1 MKNQEL
7 ELEVQK
13 PTRESWVNDGIHV
26 SDRKYGEQVPVKK
39 KTPSKDTKASKV
51 NSATKKEKPI
61 KAKSVGE
68 KANKVSDTTVTN
80 SKVVEE
86 PTKKLSKQELE
97 AEKELMR
104 IEKLA
109 SEEKI
114 DTAFADSA
122 HEPTTHLILNKD
134 NKNVPEIADDSVH
147 LAVTSPPY
155 FNAREYSTWATLDD
169 YVADMTESFIEVFRV
184 VKPGRKFCLNISDL
198 PEKGDSGVRWIPLG
212 PHLLLAAINAGFELV
227 DRVFWYKTPIK
238 GFQYGSLPYPP
249 SPLICDSMEYIYIL
263 RKPIKGKVSYEHV
276 SPLQKEASRL
286 KREIYA
292 EYTKQIWTLRRV
304 RLKGNEEG
312 HIAPFPYDIPERCVR
327 LYSFVGETVLDPF
340 AGSGTTAQA
349 AIRNRRNSVMVEQEK
364 AYIKIMKNKLQ
375 GTREDDQLFSLR
387 PFGDYEVKS

>member
-1 MKNQEL
+1 M
-7 ELEVQK
+7 
-13 PTRESWVNDGIHV
+13 
-26 SDRKYGEQVPVKK
+26 
-39 KTPSKDTKASKV
+39 
-51 NSATKKEKPI
+51 
-61 KAKSVGE
+61 
-68 KANKVSDTTVTN
+68 
-80 SKVVEE
+80 
-86 PTKKLSKQELE
+86 PTKKSKDAKAKEVVRKSPKVKPSSNLATDKMSDVKEEAMFKKPSKAELE
-97 AEKELMR
+97 AEKEIKR

-114 DTAFADSA
+114 DTAFADQS
-122 HEPTTHLILNKD
+122 HLPTKHLILNKD
-134 NKNVPEIADDSVH
+134 NKSIPEVSDNSVH

-169 YVADMTESFIEVFRV
+169 YVEDMTNSFAEVFRV
-184 VKPGRKFCLNISDL
+184 LVPGRKFCLNISDL

-212 PHLLLAAINAGFELV
+212 PQLLLAALKVGFELV
-227 DRVFWYKTPIK
+227 DRVLWYKTPIK

-249 SPLICDSMEYIYIL
+249 SPLICDSMEYVYIL
-263 RKPIKGKVSYEHV
+263 RKPNKGKVSYEHI

-312 HIAPFPYDIPERCVR
+312 HIAPFPYEIPERCVR

-349 AIRNRRNSVMVEQEK
+349 AIKNRRNSIMVEQEK
-364 AYIKIMKNKLQ
+364 SYIKIMKKKLE
-375 GTREDDQLFSLR
+375 GTREDDVLISLR
-387 PFGDYEVKS
+387 PFGDYKVVAE